1 MCPWRQEKNKIS
13 KNAFSIRWL
22 PETIVSQTQL
32 YFLKVKLYKTDILSQ
47 FSIQHFLA
55 SISKP
60 TCPWNIRHLN
70 SSRGKLHISTRLSSI
85 IPSSTFIRCT
95 ENISVAYS
103 WKITVKRQHISN
115 RDLPVGKVQVTS
127 TYF

>member
-13 KNAFSIRWL
+13 KNAFSICWL

-32 YFLKVKLYKTDILSQ
+32 YFLKVKLYRTDILSQ
-47 FSIQHFLA
+47 FLMQHFLA

-60 TCPWNIRHLN
+60 TCPWNNRHLN
-70 SSRGKLHISTRLSSI
+70 SRGKLHISTRLSSI
-85 IPSSTFIRCT
+85 IPSSTFIWCT
-95 ENISVAYS
+95 ENISVAHS
-103 WKITVKRQHISN
+103 WKITIKRQHISN